1 MSNKKLDGLTK
12 EQLIELYL
20 IEKNRRINCENEI
33 SDLKYEN
40 EKLQKEKIV
49 LERNAHYDILTTLDI
64 EKPIYNRNYWESVFT
79 KENETKSFYMVLA
92 DINNL
97 SFINNTYGHKM
108 GDKAIIEC
116 AQFLNNYGT
125 VFRLGGDEFVMVFG
139 DDISRN
145 AFSNYMQQNPDFNLF
160 SYGMHRK
167 LASET
172 ISDALGFGDKNM
184 YKMKNSKCIESR
196 AN

>member
-12 EQLIELYL
+12 EQLIELYI
-20 IEKNRRINCENEI
+20 IEKTRRINCENEI
-33 SDLKYEN
+33 SNLKHEN
-40 EKLQKEKIV
+40 ERLQREKIV

-125 VFRLGGDEFVMVFG
+125 VFRLGGDEFVMVFS

-145 AFSNYMQQNPDFNLF
+145 TFSNYMQQNPDFNLF

>member
-1 MSNKKLDGLTK
+1 MSNKKLDGLTR
-12 EQLIELYL
+12 EQLIELYI
-20 IEKNRRINCENEI
+20 IEKTRRINCENEI
-33 SDLKYEN
+33 SDLKHEN
-40 EKLQKEKIV
+40 ERLQREKIV

-64 EKPIYNRNYWESVFT
+64 EKPIYNRNYLESVFT

-125 VFRLGGDEFVMVFG
+125 VFRFGGDEFVMVFS
-139 DDISRN
+139 DDVSRK
-145 AFSNYMQQNPDFNLF
+145 AFLNYMQQNPDFNLF

-196 AN
+196 TN